1 LTLKPDNYEFYEELC
16 DHDCGARQYLCADDP
31 KHLLIGFACM
41 CGFALQVRLT
51 DIKSKRGFSKM
62 SKDVQSWYMEGIRTQ
77 TSRMEMARV
86 FSNGGLPAYIEIT
99 EELEE
104 EM

>member
-1 LTLKPDNYEFYEELC
+1 
-16 DHDCGARQYLCADDP
+16 
-31 KHLLIGFACM
+31 
-41 CGFALQVRLT
+41 
-51 DIKSKRGFSKM
+51 M